1 MKKFTS
7 ILAVA
12 TVVVALASCGSKPAE
27 TAETMV
33 DSTATEMEAVVE
45 TVDSAAVA
53 VVDTAAAA
61 VAGAADA
68 AAH

>member
-53 VVDTAAAA
+53 VVDTAAA